1 MADDKTIE
9 EYKLKEGDFIVVMV
23 AKAKPVKEK
32 KPEATP
38 APVPQSSGT
47 AVGGSMPSSIPSQ
60 PLVGSSAANVPSPVP
75 NPGSSA
81 DSHPEGGAGGVIP
94 SGEQLES
101 ILVEMESMGFPRD
114 E

>member
-32 KPEATP
+32 KPEA
-38 APVPQSSGT
+38 APVPAPQPTGT
-47 AVGGSMPSSIPSQ
+47 AAAGSMPAFIPSQ
-60 PLVGSSAANVPSPVP
+60 PGSSTANVPSPVP
-75 NPGSSA
+75 NPGSSG